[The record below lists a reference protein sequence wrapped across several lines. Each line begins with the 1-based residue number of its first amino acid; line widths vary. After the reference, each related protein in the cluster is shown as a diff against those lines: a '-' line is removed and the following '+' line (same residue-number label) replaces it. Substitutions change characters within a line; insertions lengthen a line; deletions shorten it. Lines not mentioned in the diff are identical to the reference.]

1 MVVGKDVYSNFNMF
15 DWFSSCSYWLI
26 LYYTMSSTLLPK
38 TILRYSVN
46 LKTPISISFYKNGSV
61 HSSSS
66 SANSSFDTSGS
77 CETTPPNSSSSVP
90 TASST
95 SSSHTLT
102 PLTTVTSGY
111 HQPSYHQAE
120 QPYPPYQHH
129 YQHNNTPVSSQMKP
143 YRPWGAEVAYWRI
156 WLTVIL
162 ITIVNASKSFK

>member
-1 MVVGKDVYSNFNMF
+1 MF
-15 DWFSSCSYWLI
+15 DWTSFCDYLLQFCTQLVNAVTKYATMI
-26 LYYTMSSTLLPK
+26 LFQFKLP
-38 TILRYSVN
+38 T
-46 LKTPISISFYKNGSV
+46 SITSFYKNCSV

-77 CETTPPNSSSSVP
+77 CETTPPNSSTTAP

-143 YRPWGAEVAYWRI
+143 YRPWGAEVAYWGT
-156 WLTVIL
+156 LTVLRFTELMVI
-162 ITIVNASKSFK
+162 NSNHGCECY